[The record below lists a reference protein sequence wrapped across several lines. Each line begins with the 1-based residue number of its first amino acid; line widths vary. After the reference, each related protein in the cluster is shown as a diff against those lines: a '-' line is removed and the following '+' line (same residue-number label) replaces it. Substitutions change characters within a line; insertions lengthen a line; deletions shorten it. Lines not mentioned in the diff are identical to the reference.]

1 MATIGIV
8 TVAMADLY
16 RQFLPEWA
24 ASVAALNRQPD
35 DVRIVVDQI
44 DDDLWAEILGL
55 LPHAKLVKSTGE
67 WKHHAQ
73 VLANDAIAQME
84 TDWVSRLDA
93 DDLILP
99 HAFDRLDEVTADVY
113 AFGISINYEQDCPAM
128 PVSTATVRHESSN
141 YLCSASPFRRSVWVA
156 NGGFVDAVYQD
167 WIFWRQ
173 AAARDATFAAS
184 GTVDYIWRS
193 HDAQVSA
200 HCDDEAERRRVL
212 EWEITT

>member
-16 RQFLPEWA
+16 RRFLPEWA

-35 DVRIVVDQI
+35 VVCIVADEM
-44 DDDLWAEILGL
+44 DDDLWTEILGL
-55 LPHAKLVKSTGE
+55 LPQAQLVRSKNE
-67 WKHHAQ
+67 WQHHAQ
-73 VLANDAIAQME
+73 VLANDAIAHME
-84 TDWVSRLDA
+84 TDWVCRLDA

-99 HAFDRLDEVTADVY
+99 HAFDRLDGVTADVY
-113 AFGISINYEQDCPAM
+113 SFGISINNERDHSSIA
-128 PVSTATVRHESSN
+128 VSTSTVRNSPNNHL
-141 YLCSASPFRRSVWVA
+141 YSASPFRRSVWVA

-173 AAARDATFAAS
+173 AAAHGAEFEAS
-184 GTVDYIWRS
+184 ATVDYIWRS

-212 EWEITT
+212 EWEINT

>member
-16 RQFLPEWA
+16 RGFLPEWA
-24 ASVAALNRQPD
+24 AAVAALNRQPD
-35 DVRIVVDQI
+35 DVRIVVDEMN
-44 DDDLWAEILGL
+44 DELWSDILGL
-55 LPHAKLVKSTGE
+55 LPNAKLVKSTGE
-67 WKHHAQ
+67 WEHHAQ
-73 VLANDAIAQME
+73 VLANEAIAQME

-99 HAFDRLDEVTADVY
+99 HAFDRLDGVTADVY
-113 AFGISINYEQDCPAM
+113 SFGISINYKQDCPAM
-128 PVSTATVRHESSN
+128 PVSTSTVRHETNN
-141 YLCSASPFRRSVWVA
+141 YLRSASPFRRSVWVA

-173 AAARDATFAAS
+173 AAAHGAEFEAS
-184 GTVDYIWRS
+184 GTVDYIWRL

-200 HCDDEAERRRVL
+200 NCDDEAERRRVL